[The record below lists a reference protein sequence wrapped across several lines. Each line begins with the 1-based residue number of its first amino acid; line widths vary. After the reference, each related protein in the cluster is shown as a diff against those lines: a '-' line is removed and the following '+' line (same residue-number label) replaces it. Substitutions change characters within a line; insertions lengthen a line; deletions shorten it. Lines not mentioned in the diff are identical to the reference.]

1 MRASEPDNPG
11 ALPRCNRSLT
21 GLRSSVSSQS
31 AILADRA
38 DGPQPDI
45 VSVRPSS
52 VVSVE
57 FALRHCDVLKMVF
70 DPTVERGDGLAQ
82 RSAKRSQRI
91 FDPRRYFRISATRH
105 EAVALEPPQGLD

>member
-1 MRASEPDNPG
+1 MAMTMTISN
-11 ALPRCNRSLT
+11 N
-21 GLRSSVSSQS
+21 SSAKRITVQIPTSSRD
-31 AILADRA
+31 AIEARV
-38 DGPQPDI
+38 I

-91 FDPRRYFRISATRH
+91 FDPRRYLGISATRH
-105 EAVALEPPQGLD
+105 EAVALEPPQKQHSSGRP